1 MASSDRDDRIGVSLV
16 RDSETRIQTDVFV
29 QSIGSRIR
37 SMCCGMIEYQFNMK
51 LLTDA
56 SGGIK
61 GGQDI
66 LSWYVSIPYRTIY
79 LGTMGLLK

>member
-1 MASSDRDDRIGVSLV
+1 
-16 RDSETRIQTDVFV
+16 
-29 QSIGSRIR
+29 
-37 SMCCGMIEYQFNMK
+37 MCCGMIEYQFNMK